1 MFTDAEMISDSYDL
15 KEVDGVVY
23 EANGAMITIGAV
35 NAGEFSPLS
44 RPPAVA
50 FIYPLFI
57 IIIIFLFAPAAC
69 PAGFFAD

>member
-15 KEVDGVVY
+15 KEVDGVIY

-35 NAGEFSPLS
+35 NAGEFSP
-44 RPPAVA
+44 PPARLQWL
-50 FIYPLFI
+50 LFYN
-57 IIIIFLFAPAAC
+57 FFSFAPVAC